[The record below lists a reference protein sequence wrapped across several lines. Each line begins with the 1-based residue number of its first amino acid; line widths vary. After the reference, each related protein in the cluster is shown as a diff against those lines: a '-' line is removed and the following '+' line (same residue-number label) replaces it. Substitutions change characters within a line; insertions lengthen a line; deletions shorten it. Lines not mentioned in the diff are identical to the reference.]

1 MKQRAG
7 DYERDRD
14 SGLLL
19 PRHARRGL
27 ARVHPQFMAGPMFFG
42 ASAVDPLFA
51 SVKYL
56 TNTGSPNDLSSA
68 ATTVTNTAVTSS
80 GSPAKFGATSMAFN
94 GTSSKL
100 VLGATAKIAS
110 TDCAVEA
117 WVYQTNHTNL
127 QFIWSQYDNSG
138 GGDFANRSALYIDS
152 SGHLGF
158 QRGSLNIAGTTAIT
172 LNAWHFV
179 EVSRS
184 SGTVYVFLDGGLE
197 VSSAITG
204 QFGNFNPA
212 IGNASG
218 TPPASAFFAGNM
230 SPVRITVGS
239 ARNTSGYAVPT
250 AQFPTS

>member
-1 MKQRAG
+1 MRAG
-7 DYERDRD
+7 DYDRD
-14 SGLLL
+14 LESGLLL
-19 PRHARRGL
+19 PRSRRRGDPF
-27 ARVHPQFMAGPMFFG
+27 AHPQMFMAGPGFFG
-42 ASAVDPLFA
+42 AGPSDPLF
-51 SVKYL
+51 SNVKYL
-56 TNTGSPNDLSSA
+56 TNSGVVTDLSSA
-68 ATTVTNTAVTSS
+68 ATTVTNTSVTSANT
-80 GSPAKFGATSMAFN
+80 PVQFGGTSLSFN

-117 WVYQTNHTNL
+117 WIYQTNHTNL
-127 QFIWSQYDNSG
+127 QFIWSQYDGSG

-158 QRGSLNIAGTTAIT
+158 QRGSLNITGTTAVT

-184 SGTVYVFLDGGLE
+184 GGNVYVFLDGGLE
-197 VSSAITG
+197 TSSAISG
-204 QFGNFNPA
+204 QLGNFNPA

-239 ARNTSGYAVPT
+239 ARNTSGYTPPT
-250 AQFPTS
+250 WQFPTH